1 MARSGQSPH
10 ISLGVE
16 NSSWEAVQARDLQA
30 AGLQSNNWSHTWHP
44 VYLPHGASGGITVFL
59 GENSVGGGGGG
70 DLALLVKAP
79 INVFLPL
86 LSEMGKHVFPPKL
99 Y

>member
-1 MARSGQSPH
+1 MPPLQGQWVARSGQSPY
-10 ISLGVE
+10 ISLDVE

-59 GENSVGGGGGG
+59 GE
-70 DLALLVKAP
+70 
-79 INVFLPL
+79 
-86 LSEMGKHVFPPKL
+86 KL
-99 Y
+99 CQG